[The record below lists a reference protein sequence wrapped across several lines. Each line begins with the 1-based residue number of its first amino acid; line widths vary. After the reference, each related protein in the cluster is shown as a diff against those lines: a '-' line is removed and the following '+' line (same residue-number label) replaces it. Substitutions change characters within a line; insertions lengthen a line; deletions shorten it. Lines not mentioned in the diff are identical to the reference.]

1 MEGDFSSMEK
11 QETNGVVPLSYQTEK
26 PISLSL
32 EPENSDEINDSPIEQ
47 VRLTV
52 PITDDPSL
60 PCLTFRTWL
69 LGIVSCALLAFLN
82 QFFGYRQNALYI
94 SSVSAQIVVL
104 PIGMLMAA
112 KLPNKMIRIPATKWS
127 FSMNPGPFNLK
138 EHVLIT
144 IFANSGSNSVYAVNI
159 ITIVKAF
166 YHRGI
171 HLMAALLLTQ
181 TTQML
186 GYGWAGLF
194 RKFLVDSPY
203 MWWPNNLV
211 QVSLF
216 RALHDVEKRPK
227 GGLTRLQFFLMVL
240 ASSFAYYIV
249 PNYLFPSITALSFVC
264 WIWKDS
270 VTAQQ
275 IGSGLGGLGVGSF
288 ALDWSTVAGFLGSP
302 LATPGFAIANIMVG
316 FCLVLYVLIPIAYWT
331 NSYEAKK
338 FPIFSPHVF
347 DSNGQ
352 EYNVSAIL
360 NETTFE
366 FNEQGYDGYSKINL
380 SIFFSY
386 AYGLSFATLAA
397 TLSHVA
403 LFHGRSIWQQTKA
416 TFQDKFGDVHTRL
429 MKKNYEPVPQWWFY
443 TLLMVVLALAMLTCE
458 GFSGQLQLPYWG
470 VLLAMGLALLFT
482 LPIGVITAT
491 TNQQP
496 GLNVITE
503 LIIGYMYPGKPLA
516 NVAFKTYGYISM
528 TQAIMFLNDFKLG
541 HYMKIPPKSM
551 FVVQLVGTLV
561 ASSVYFSTAW
571 WLLTSVENIC
581 QPSKLPEGSPWTCP
595 GDDVFY
601 SASIIWGVAGPLR
614 MFGRL
619 GLYSKMNYF
628 FLIGLL
634 APVPVWI
641 LSRKFPEHKFIS
653 LIHMPIILGGAG
665 AMPPARAVNYIC
677 WGCVG
682 FFFNFY
688 VYRRYKGWWARH
700 NYILSAGL
708 DAGVAFMAILCYFT
722 LQVRDING
730 MRWWGLDLDDHCPL
744 ASCPTAP
751 GIEVEGCP
759 VF

>member
-1 MEGDFSSMEK
+1 MEHK
-11 QETNGVVPLSYQTEK
+11 
-26 PISLSL
+26 
-32 EPENSDEINDSPIEQ
+32 SDDHDELNDSPIEQ

-52 PITDDPSL
+52 PITDDPTL
-60 PCLTFRTWL
+60 PCLTFRTWF
-69 LGIVSCALLAFLN
+69 LGIVSCAVLAFLN

-104 PIGMLMAA
+104 PIGILMAA
-112 KLPNKMIRIPATKWS
+112 KLPKRSIRIPATSWS
-127 FSMNPGPFNLK
+127 FSLNPGPFNLK

-144 IFANSGSNSVYAVNI
+144 IFANSGSNGVYAVNI
-159 ITIVKAF
+159 ITIIKAF
-166 YHRGI
+166 YTRDI
-171 HLMAALLLTQ
+171 HPVAAMLLAQ

-186 GYGWAGLF
+186 GYGWAGIF
-194 RKFLVDSPY
+194 RRFLVDSPY
-203 MWWPNNLV
+203 MWWPSNLV

-227 GGLTRLQFFLMVL
+227 GGLTRLQFFLIVL
-240 ASSFAYYIV
+240 VSSFAYYIV

-270 VTAQQ
+270 ITAQQ
-275 IGSGLGGLGVGSF
+275 IGSGLRGLGVGSF

-302 LATPGFAIANIMVG
+302 LATPGFAIVNIMVG
-316 FCLVLYVLIPIAYWT
+316 FCIILYILMPIAYWT
-331 NSYEAKK
+331 NAYQAKR
-338 FPIFSPHVF
+338 FPIFSSHVF
-347 DSNGQ
+347 DANGQ
-352 EYNVSAIL
+352 TYNVSLVL
-360 NETTFE
+360 NETTFQ
-366 FNEQGYDGYSKINL
+366 FNDQGYVDYSKINL
-380 SIFFSY
+380 SIFFVY

-403 LFHGRSIWQQTKA
+403 LFHGREIWQQTKA
-416 TFQDKFGDVHTRL
+416 TFQNKFGDVHTRL
-429 MKKNYEPVPQWWFY
+429 MKKNYEAVPEWWFY
-443 TLLMVVLALAMLTCE
+443 TILMVVLSLAMLACE
-458 GFSGQLQLPYWG
+458 GFGKQLQLPYWG
-470 VLLAMGLALLFT
+470 VLLAMGMALLFT

-503 LIIGYMYPGKPLA
+503 LVIGYMYPGRPLA

-528 TQAIMFLNDFKLG
+528 TQAIMFLSDFKLG

-551 FVVQLVGTLV
+551 FIVQLVGTVV
-561 ASSVYFSTAW
+561 ASSVYFGTAW
-571 WLLTSVENIC
+571 WLLTSVTDIC
-581 QPSKLPEGSPWTCP
+581 QPSKLPVGSPWTCP

-601 SASIIWGVAGPLR
+601 NASIIWGVVGPLR

-619 GLYSKMNYF
+619 GHYPHMNYF
-628 FLIGLL
+628 FLFGAL
-634 APVPVWI
+634 APLPFYL
-641 LSRKFPEHKFIS
+641 LSRAFPQHKFLR
-653 LIHMPIILGGAG
+653 LIHVPIILGGAG

-677 WGCVG
+677 WGAVG
-682 FFFNFY
+682 LFFNFV
-688 VYRRYKGWWARH
+688 VYRRFKGWWARH

-722 LQVRDING
+722 LQIRDING

-751 GIEVEGCP
+751 GINVTGCP
-759 VF
+759 VFT